1 MIKLYLMKLYYF
13 VKSIPDQK
21 YSRSIHAI
29 ELIEQIVSRYGRRQK
44 NYDTRTY
51 KDEDLD
57 IQIYSLDTTPQM
69 IEAEF
74 HLEKRS
80 TLKTRSP
87 LFIKKFL
94 HSAINIPLTGS
105 IEHGSILHYF
115 NEPTYKTVKKTKMV
129 LELDSIKEIVAP
141 EFFDKTRKLFENIKA
156 INSSDVIICHSDYM
170 AEELSSKLFIEPDK
184 IKVIPRA
191 ICQNTIKQNYNDNLS
206 SYSLPQKF
214 ILFTGRIEKYKNLE
228 RLINC
233 FRSSQIKN
241 LSLVM
246 AGDCYGAHADYLKKI
261 SSDLPIGRVNF
272 IGYVSKKILPS
283 IIKRA
288 TALIEPSYVNDFPD
302 SIIQAQALEIP
313 VIASD
318 IPAHRTLLKNSVMYF
333 SPLSEEEMT
342 SAINATSVNNSSKS
356 NLIKS
361 GKTFSS
367 KYTWDEIAPIYK
379 KLYESLS

>member
-1 MIKLYLMKLYYF
+1 MKLYYF

-21 YSRSIHAI
+21 YSSSIHAI

-44 NYDTRTY
+44 KYDTRTY

-87 LFIKKFL
+87 LSIKKFL

-272 IGYVSKKILPS
+272 IGYVSKKI
-283 IIKRA
+283 
-288 TALIEPSYVNDFPD
+288 FP
-302 SIIQAQALEIP
+302 Q
-313 VIASD
+313 
-318 IPAHRTLLKNSVMYF
+318 
-333 SPLSEEEMT
+333 
-342 SAINATSVNNSSKS
+342 
-356 NLIKS
+356 
-361 GKTFSS
+361 
-367 KYTWDEIAPIYK
+367 
-379 KLYESLS
+379 

>member
-1 MIKLYLMKLYYF
+1 MKLYYF